1 MQNYELKKINLM
13 SILKNLPIVFAIVG
27 TIIGL
32 FTFFIV
38 PTEVASTLTIG
49 TRFLSWLIFIV
60 LYTLLMIVGV
70 VIMAF
75 LYNWIAGIM
84 GGVIFNFEE
93 KQ

>member
-1 MQNYELKKINLM
+1 MATYELKKINIKSLV
-13 SILKNLPIVFAIVG
+13 KNFPIVFAVVG

-49 TRFLSWLIFIV
+49 TRFLSWIIFIV
-60 LYTLLMIVGV
+60 LYTLLMVLGLMI
-70 VIMAF
+70 ISL
-75 LYNWIAGIM
+75 LYNWIAGM
-84 GGVIFNFEE
+84 VGGVIVDFEE